1 MDEEVWS
8 QSEATPVV
16 PQFPPSKALHNAPPG
31 EWQAM
36 HPGKYRNIVLIVS
49 SADVRQELHSNLLST
64 T

>member
-16 PQFPPSKALHNAPPG
+16 PQFPPNKALHNAPQG

-36 HPGKYRNIVLIVS
+36 HTGNCYMIVLIGD
-49 SADVRQELHSNLLST
+49 ADVRQALRSSLQST

>member
-16 PQFPPSKALHNAPPG
+16 QQFPPTKALHNAPPQA

-36 HPGKYRNIVLIVS
+36 HPGS
-49 SADVRQELHSNLLST
+49 RQNAPRAIHEN
-64 T
+64 

>member
-36 HPGKYRNIVLIVS
+36 HPGKYRRVVLLVT
-49 SADVRQELHSNLLST
+49 ADVRQALHSNLPST